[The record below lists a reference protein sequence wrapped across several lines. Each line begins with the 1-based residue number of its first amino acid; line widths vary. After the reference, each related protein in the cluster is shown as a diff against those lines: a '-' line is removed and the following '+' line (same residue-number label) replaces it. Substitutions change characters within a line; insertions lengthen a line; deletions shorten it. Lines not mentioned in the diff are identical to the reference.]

1 MPPGK
6 RCIKNKWVF
15 KVKRNGIFRA
25 RLVACGYSQIPG
37 MDFQEHFAPVVN
49 DTSYCIMIA
58 VKMMMGLKAKIVN
71 IETAFLHS
79 DLEEE
84 IYMDAPEGIGVT
96 EDEVVKLNG
105 LVQSA

>member
-1 MPPGK
+1 MES
-6 RCIKNKWVF
+6 
-15 KVKRNGIFRA
+15 
-25 RLVACGYSQIPG
+25 LG